1 MSSSGWDIVAGAEGN
16 ITSGFTWEPQPE
28 RRGTF
33 SIISSC
39 FVTLALCTWKIVHLN
54 LPGTCPDESLPWTA
68 WFKKDKTKS
77 MRHRLVHIFGGHQI
91 TRQIGWLLIGL
102 FAPELV
108 GHHLARTW
116 MPRQTD
122 HHASVDRLRCL

>member
-116 MPRQTD
+116 MPRTN
-122 HHASVDRLRCL
+122 